1 MAPQVEVYS
10 LWRVSVPAAV
20 ARGEGHPDN
29 APAVARGQPALLIVA
44 PAAHRL
50 LLLTLG
56 NTPLP
61 GQAEDVGVAA
71 KDRPMFHRCIHTF
84 FQRTVLFK
92 K

>member
-10 LWRVSVPAAV
+10 LWCVSVPAAV
-20 ARGEGHPDN
+20 AGGECHPDN
-29 APAVARGQPALLIVA
+29 APAIACGQPALLIVA
-44 PAAHRL
+44 PPAHRL

-61 GQAEDVGVAA
+61 GQAEDVGVTA

-84 FQRTVLFK
+84 FQ
-92 K
+92 

>member
-1 MAPQVEVYS
+1 VAPQVEVYS

-29 APAVARGQPALLIVA
+29 AAAVARGQPALLIVA
-44 PAAHRL
+44 PPAHRL

-56 NTPLP
+56 NAPLP
-61 GQAEDVGVAA
+61 GQAEDVGVTA

-84 FQRTVLFK
+84 FQ
-92 K
+92 